1 MTTGEDLAAALADLG
16 RASRHQLAEQ
26 WAGYFGAPPPPRT
39 SRALLLR
46 AVAYK
51 MQERALGGLSAGTRR
66 RLCGPEPRPVR
77 HRRTLRPGTVLV
89 RQWHGVGRSD
99 QDRGVLIAASAIAR
113 CRSRPPD
120 HRHPLVRA
128 SCKRRHDGGAVMT
141 LRCAMASPLLPPP
154 HGGAP
159 TLREAVLTREVR
171 LRIRK
176 RRGVEMRLVIE
187 GPSAGS
193 GSERCW

>member
-1 MTTGEDLAAALADLG
+1 MTTGEDLGAALADLG

-77 HRRTLRPGTVLV
+77 HRRVLRPGTVLV
-89 RQWHGVGRSD
+89 REWHGVGHQARVLEE
-99 QDRGVLIAASAIAR
+99 GVLYRGERYRSLSEIAR
-113 CRSRPPD
+113 
-120 HRHPLVRA
+120 LIT
-128 SCKRRHDGGAVMT
+128 G
-141 LRCAMASPLLPPP
+141 
-154 HGGAP
+154 
-159 TLREAVLTREVR
+159 TRWS
-171 LRIRK
+171 
-176 RRGVEMRLVIE
+176 
-187 GPSAGS
+187 GPRFFGLKT
-193 GSERCW
+193 